1 MFNREALKE
10 KTFSIT
16 CDNSQPDNYTFT
28 WNDGEVETFI
38 TVSYTGAMILAKHFN
53 SINYACSRFILGDK
67 IHNVTVIVLL
77 HSRLSCSVMK
87 NDCNA
92 FSKLTNIY

>member
-16 CDNSQPDNYTFT
+16 CDNSQPDGKACNYTFT

-67 IHNVTVIVLL
+67 KNV
-77 HSRLSCSVMK
+77 
-87 NDCNA
+87 
-92 FSKLTNIY
+92 